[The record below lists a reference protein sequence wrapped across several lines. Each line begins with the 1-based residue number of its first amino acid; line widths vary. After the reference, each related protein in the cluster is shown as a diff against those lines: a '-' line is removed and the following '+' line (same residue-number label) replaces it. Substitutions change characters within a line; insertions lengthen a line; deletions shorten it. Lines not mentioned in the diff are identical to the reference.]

1 MATEVAEL
9 LAAPSTAVNGS
20 AKRNILIATR
30 GGALDEAYLLHDLK
44 NHLQVIGSALNIVQR
59 GIKAG
64 ISEHGRQAMT
74 VAHASLEKACAVIIT
89 LTDHKVYGSADYS
102 GDVDQ
107 ILGDMLPLIR
117 VVMGQDVQVG
127 LDCAA
132 PHALDARTAR
142 QFENAV
148 LNLALN
154 AREAMPS
161 GGRLEVTSR
170 IVSGAKAG
178 DRSAL
183 CIAVRDTGLG
193 MDARAL
199 TLAGRDRFTTRS
211 GRGGGLGLASIRD
224 FARSAGG
231 RFDIESEEGVG
242 TTVRLQ
248 LPL

>member
-1 MATEVAEL
+1 MATDISQILDMPVEING
-9 LAAPSTAVNGS
+9 AVI
-20 AKRNILIATR
+20 KPNILIATR
-30 GGALDEAYLLHDLK
+30 DGAVDEAYLLHDLK

-59 GIKAG
+59 GIKSGAPDLG
-64 ISEHGRQAMT
+64 DQAMT
-74 VAHASLEKACAVIIT
+74 IAHATLEKACAVIIT
-89 LTDHKVYGSADYS
+89 LTDHKVDGDTKHF

-107 ILGDMLPLIR
+107 LLADMLPLIR
-117 VVMGQDVQVG
+117 VVMGENVQVG

-132 PHALDARTAR
+132 PHALDACTAR

-154 AREAMPS
+154 AREAMPD

-170 IVSGAKAG
+170 IVGGANAE

-183 CIAVRDTGLG
+183 CIAVRDTGMG

-199 TLAGRDRFTTRS
+199 TLAGHDRFTTRP
-211 GRGGGLGLASIRD
+211 GRGGGLGLASIRE

-231 RFDIESEEGVG
+231 RFDIESEKGVG

>member
-1 MATEVAEL
+1 VAVKNAEVLSAP
-9 LAAPSTAVNGS
+9 AAIDIAAAKPSIV
-20 AKRNILIATR
+20 IAAIN
-30 GGALDEAYLLHDLK
+30 GALDEAYLLHDLK

-59 GIKAG
+59 GVESGTPG
-64 ISEHGRQAMT
+64 IGRQAMT
-74 VAHASLEKACAVIIT
+74 VAHAALEKACAVIIT
-89 LTDHKVYGSADYS
+89 LTNRKVAGDADS
-102 GDVDQ
+102 TSDVDQ
-107 ILGDMLPLIR
+107 LLSDMLPLIR
-117 VVMGQDVQVG
+117 VVMGSDVQVG

-132 PHALDARTAR
+132 PHALDTRTAK

-170 IVSGAKAG
+170 IVRGTTAG

-183 CIAVRDTGLG
+183 CIAVRDTGMG
-193 MDARAL
+193 MDAQAL
-199 TLAGRDRFTTRS
+199 TSAGHDRFTTRP

-224 FARSAGG
+224 FACSAGG
-231 RFDIESEEGVG
+231 RFDIESEKGVG